1 MDTHDLV
8 YTEIALRNLFTI
20 IQYHV
25 KKQRILET
33 KDKNEILDKVENMMR
48 AIDPNAS
55 YDKARVAREL
65 EANVN
70 VLAEERDSFIKSSNF
85 YKKKPWLSKMKPKIE
100 WTFWERYEYF
110 LEHVKKLPSLIVS
123 KTDSRT
129 DSILDL
135 LGDPTSP
142 EAWDTRGMVVGSVQS
157 GKTTNYTALVCKAID
172 AGVKLVIILGG
183 HDEGLRTQTQKRINE
198 GILGEFVVEE
208 ESGEEGSLCILAKRK
223 KEIPVV
229 HSLTKN
235 EQQGDFNRILSD
247 TNIKIGGDTILLVV
261 KKNGVILKN
270 VISWLKRN
278 AKLDKETRTPY
289 FEDIPLL
296 LIDDECDYYSLNTA
310 KEHEV
315 KSINGS
321 IRKILHMFHQCSYVG
336 YTATPYANVFIDKE
350 TSKENLKEY
359 GPSLFPK
366 DFIVNLAK
374 PNNYYGPSEIFG
386 LAENEEEG
394 IEKKEALPIISFVK
408 DADTYLPQGHK
419 INHKVEGLPE
429 SLREAIK
436 VFLLVCCIRIERG
449 QVNYHNSMLVHITR
463 FKNIQCDVA
472 DLITDELRSIKNELK
487 NRDSYIYNQFFKLF
501 SENFIPTTNKIVQQV
516 NDQKI
521 KIVEWKNVN
530 NHLYDMAQIIE
541 VRSVNSKKRQ
551 YLDYQDYKESGL
563 NVIAVGGDLLSR
575 GLTLEGLSVTYL
587 LRFASAGDALVQMGR
602 FFGYKEG
609 YIDLCRLYT
618 TEELVGAHI
627 HMASIEEEL
636 KQEFDI
642 MESRREPPEKYGL
655 KVRMH
660 PEGLHITAPNKRRGS
675 KEITVS
681 YSGTLAD
688 HTYFYK
694 DEEIISKNF
703 HFFEMWISSL
713 GEPNDKEHLQ
723 WGGIGSDK
731 ILELIT
737 GYINHPYSTKTHPDA
752 LQSYINQQ
760 VSIGNL
766 TNWTVQIMSNSK
778 GTVSIKEE
786 GAVRQKKVK
795 KVKIGNLENDVGM
808 VIRKD
813 GLKSNP
819 AIYQVEKAH
828 LIIDRHESLDMK
840 EYFPEHYSK
849 ALEDFRI
856 YSAVKN
862 GKDPNKYNYPIGP
875 HVRYNRPETAGFLM
889 IYIIDTSYIL
899 DKLCDPIVG
908 FAISFPKTE
917 RATEVRYLANET
929 YMSKL
934 HKQ

>member
-1 MDTHDLV
+1 MNTHDLIH
-8 YTEIALRNLFTI
+8 TEIALRNLFTI
-20 IQYHV
+20 IPYHL
-25 KKQRILET
+25 KKQRIFET
-33 KDKNEILDKVENMMR
+33 KDKKEILEKVESMTK

-55 YDKARVAREL
+55 YDKGRVAREL
-65 EANVN
+65 EANIN
-70 VLAEERDSFIKSSNF
+70 VWAEEQDSFIKSLHSH
-85 YKKKPWLSKMKPKIE
+85 KKKPWLIRMKPKIE
-100 WTFWERYEYF
+100 WTFWERYESF
-110 LEHVKKLPSLIVS
+110 LEHVKKLPSLVVS
-123 KTDSRT
+123 KIDSRT

-142 EAWDTRGMVVGSVQS
+142 GSWDTRGMVVGSVQS

-172 AGVKLVIILGG
+172 AGVKLVIILAG

-208 ESGEEGSLCILAKRK
+208 EAGEEGSLCILAKRK
-223 KEIPVV
+223 REIPVV

-235 EQQGDFNRILSD
+235 EHQGDFNRILSD
-247 TNIKIGGDTILLVV
+247 TNIKVGGDTILLVV

-270 VISWLKRN
+270 VLSWLKRN
-278 AKLDKETRTPY
+278 SKVHKETGAHY
-289 FEDIPLL
+289 FDNIPLL

-321 IRKILHMFHQCSYVG
+321 IRRILNMFHQSSYVG
-336 YTATPYANVFIDKE
+336 YTATPYANVFIEKE

-386 LAENEEEG
+386 LAENEEEE

-408 DADTYLPQGHK
+408 DADRYIPHGHK
-419 INHKVEGLPE
+419 IDHKIEGLPE
-429 SLREAIK
+429 SLCEAIK
-436 VFLLVCCIRIERG
+436 VFLLACCIRNERG
-449 QVNYHNSMLVHITR
+449 QINNHNTMLVHVTR

-487 NRDSYIYNQFFKLF
+487 DRDSSVYIQLFKLF
-501 SENFIPTTNKIVQQV
+501 NENFIPTTNKIVQQV
-516 NDQKI
+516 NDRKI
-521 KIVEWKNVN
+521 KIVEWKDVK

-551 YLDYQDYKESGL
+551 YLNYDDYKESGL

-575 GLTLEGLSVTYL
+575 GLTLEGLSVSYL

-618 TEELVGAHI
+618 TEDLVSAHV

-642 MESRREPPEKYGL
+642 MESMREPPEKYGL

-660 PEGLHITAPNKRRGS
+660 PEGLYITAPNKRRFS
-675 KEITVS
+675 QEVTVS

-688 HTYFYK
+688 HTFFYK
-694 DEEIISKNF
+694 DKEIISKNF
-703 HFFEMWISSL
+703 RFFERWISSL
-713 GEPNDKEHLQ
+713 GKPNDKEHHQ
-723 WGGIGSDK
+723 WGGIGPDK
-731 ILELIT
+731 ILELVI
-737 GYINHPYSTKTHPDA
+737 GYINHPDSTKTIPEV
-752 LQSYINQQ
+752 LQTYINQQ

-766 TNWTVQIMSNSK
+766 TNWTVQIMSNSRE
-778 GTVSIKEE
+778 TVYIKEE
-786 GAVRQKKVK
+786 GNVKRKKVK
-795 KVKIGNLENDVGM
+795 RMKIGNLEEEVGL

-813 GLKSNP
+813 GIQSNSSL
-819 AIYQVEKAH
+819 YQIEKAH

-840 EYFPEHYSK
+840 KFFPENYEK
-849 ALEDFRI
+849 ALEDFRT
-856 YSAVKN
+856 YREAKM
-862 GKDPNKYNYPIGP
+862 DRDLNKYNYPIGP
-875 HVRYNRPETAGFLM
+875 HVRYNRPETSGFLM

-899 DKLCDPIVG
+899 HEQCDPIVG

-917 RATEVRYLANET
+917 RAPEVKYLANET